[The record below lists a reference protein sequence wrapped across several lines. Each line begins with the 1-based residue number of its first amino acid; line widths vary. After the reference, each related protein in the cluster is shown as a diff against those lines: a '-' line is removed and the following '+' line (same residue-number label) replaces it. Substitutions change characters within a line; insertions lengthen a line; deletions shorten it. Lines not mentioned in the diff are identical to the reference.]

1 MVLAVITT
9 LITHHRTDKITKLLL
24 TTGMRHRRLAKD
36 RTSVI
41 TLSVP
46 EMVAHVIRRVLRHRA
61 LVRRLFHSN
70 VLRSHRLQDQ
80 LALHRVI
87 RQLRPQDQLIRHRA
101 TRQLR
106 PLGQLTRHR
115 AIRQLQLQLLL
126 IGIRHRH
133 HAIRQLQLTTLRLQ
147 LTMLRLR
154 LITMVQLRFITM
166 VLRLVPR
173 SVRGLCILIRLSFL
187 TDILRSCTTTADRI
201 VRPCTRML
209 TIS

>member
-1 MVLAVITT
+1 
-9 LITHHRTDKITKLLL
+9 
-24 TTGMRHRRLAKD
+24 MRHRRLAKD

-46 EMVAHVIRRVLRHRA
+46 EMVVRVIRWVLRHRA
-61 LVRRLFHSN
+61 LVRRLLHSN

-101 TRQLR
+101 
-106 PLGQLTRHR
+106 
-115 AIRQLQLQLLL
+115 IRQLQLLL

-133 HAIRQLQLTTLRLQ
+133 HATRQLQPHIEVRLQRRTIMLLCRTIMLLRL
-147 LTMLRLR
+147 T
-154 LITMVQLRFITM
+154 TM
-166 VLRLVPR
+166 VLLLVR
-173 SVRGLCILIRLSFL
+173 QFVRELCITLIRLSFL
-187 TDILRSCTTTADRI
+187 TDILRSCTTTAGRI

>member
-1 MVLAVITT
+1 
-9 LITHHRTDKITKLLL
+9 
-24 TTGMRHRRLAKD
+24 MRHRRLAKD

-46 EMVAHVIRRVLRHRA
+46 EMVVRVIRWVLRHRA
-61 LVRRLFHSN
+61 LVRRLLHSN

-80 LALHRVI
+80 LALHRAI

-106 PLGQLTRHR
+106 PLGQLIRHR
-115 AIRQLQLQLLL
+115 TIRQLQLLL

-133 HAIRQLQLTTLRLQ
+133 RHHATRQLQPHIEVRLQHRATRQLQPHIEVRLLRL
-147 LTMLRLR
+147 T
-154 LITMVQLRFITM
+154 TM
-166 VLRLVPR
+166 VLLLVR
-173 SVRGLCILIRLSFL
+173 QFVRELCITLIRLSFL

>member
-80 LALHRVI
+80 LALRRVI

-106 PLGQLTRHR
+106 PQDQLIRHR
-115 AIRQLQLQLLL
+115 TIRQLQLLL

-133 HAIRQLQLTTLRLQ
+133 HATRQLQPHIEVRLQ
-147 LTMLRLR
+147 LQLLTICQLRLC
-154 LITMVQLRFITM
+154 TEVQLQLLTIM
-166 VLRLVPR
+166 AQRLVR
-173 SVRGLCILIRLSFL
+173 QFVRGLCITLIR
-187 TDILRSCTTTADRI
+187 
-201 VRPCTRML
+201 
-209 TIS
+209 

>member
-46 EMVAHVIRRVLRHRA
+46 EMVVRVIRWVLRHRA
-61 LVRRLFHSN
+61 LVRRLLHSN

-80 LALHRVI
+80 LALHRAI

-101 TRQLR
+101 
-106 PLGQLTRHR
+106 
-115 AIRQLQLQLLL
+115 IRQLQLLL

-133 HAIRQLQLTTLRLQ
+133 HATRQLQPHIEVRLLCRTIMLLRL
-147 LTMLRLR
+147 T
-154 LITMVQLRFITM
+154 TM
-166 VLRLVPR
+166 VLLLVR
-173 SVRGLCILIRLSFL
+173 QFVRELCITLIRLSFL

>member
-46 EMVAHVIRRVLRHRA
+46 EMVVRVIRWVLRHRA
-61 LVRRLFHSN
+61 LVRRLLLSN

-87 RQLRPQDQLIRHRA
+87 RQLRPQDQLIRRRT
-101 TRQLR
+101 TR
-106 PLGQLTRHR
+106 
-115 AIRQLQLQLLL
+115 QLQLLL

-133 HAIRQLQLTTLRLQ
+133 HATRQLQPHIEVRLQRRAIRQLQPHIEVRLLCRTIMLLRL
-147 LTMLRLR
+147 T
-154 LITMVQLRFITM
+154 TM
-166 VLRLVPR
+166 VLLLVR
-173 SVRGLCILIRLSFL
+173 QFVRELCITLIRLSFL

>member
-46 EMVAHVIRRVLRHRA
+46 EMVVRVIRWVLRHRA
-61 LVRRLFHSN
+61 LVRRLLHSN

-80 LALHRVI
+80 LALHR
-87 RQLRPQDQLIRHRA
+87 
-101 TRQLR
+101 
-106 PLGQLTRHR
+106 
-115 AIRQLQLQLLL
+115 AIRQLQLLL

-133 HAIRQLQLTTLRLQ
+133 HATRQLQPHIEVRLQRRAIRQLQPHIEVRLLCRTIMLLRL
-147 LTMLRLR
+147 T
-154 LITMVQLRFITM
+154 TM
-166 VLRLVPR
+166 VLLLVR
-173 SVRGLCILIRLSFL
+173 QFVRELCITLIRLSFL